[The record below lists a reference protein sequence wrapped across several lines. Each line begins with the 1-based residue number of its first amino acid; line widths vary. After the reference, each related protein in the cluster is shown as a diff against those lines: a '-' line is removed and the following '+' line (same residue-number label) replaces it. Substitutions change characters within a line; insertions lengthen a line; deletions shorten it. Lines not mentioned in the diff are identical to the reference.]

1 MHLSKEQQPI
11 FFCMAQPDNTEVSAC
26 ACAHARSAAMTAH
39 ADTSPASVAEL
50 VQDLMHQATLAY
62 KGYVSDCAWDQN
74 KPTAQLL
81 FMLAEE
87 ALAAGLCIMSINR
100 EVKSISW
107 SAPHP
112 LEKLDSAQALILRI
126 GITSNRCDVMQPD
139 DRTGRLVRRVFQ
151 HFTTF

>member
-1 MHLSKEQQPI
+1 
-11 FFCMAQPDNTEVSAC
+11 
-26 ACAHARSAAMTAH
+26 
-39 ADTSPASVAEL
+39 VAL
-50 VQDLMHQATLAY
+50 HVQELMHQATLAY
-62 KGYVSDCAWDQN
+62 KGYLSDCAWDSD

-100 EVKSISW
+100 EVKNISW

-112 LEKLDSAQALILRI
+112 LDEPESTQALTLRI

-139 DRTGRLVRRVFQ
+139 DRTGRLVR
-151 HFTTF
+151 H